1 MAKAV
6 VKSVDPGSIADDCG
20 IEPGDAI
27 LTINGKEFVDILD
40 FRYLTSDDYYVV
52 EVEKTDGSIEEI
64 EVENDLYEQFGCE
77 FEKELIDEP
86 MLCRNKCVFCF
97 MDQLPPNMRK
107 TMYFK
112 DDDVRLSF
120 LEGNYVTLTNLSEA
134 DIERI
139 CSLRVSPINVS
150 VHVTDPALRCKML
163 NNRFAGELLKIMRRF
178 ADAGI
183 IMNGQIVLCRNLNDG
198 EYLTRTI
205 MDLREFYPN
214 IQSVS
219 IVPVGLSAYRE
230 GLFELEPFDEK
241 SSAEVITQ
249 VESISNRFLKEIGT
263 RLVYLADEFYI
274 KANMPLPSY
283 DAYEDFPQIENGVGL
298 MTTLEYEFD
307 EALRCVDVGLTPA
320 KKSIATSEIAYDYI
334 CSFVSKLKEVNK
346 NADINVYKIKN
357 NFFGGRIT
365 VTGLLCGC
373 DIIEQLRGKDLGEYL
388 VLSSSMFKSDSPV
401 MLDDTTL
408 SDIERELGV
417 TVLVNDNS
425 GEGFLKALL
434 K

>member
-1 MAKAV
+1 
-6 VKSVDPGSIADDCG
+6 
-20 IEPGDAI
+20 
-27 LTINGKEFVDILD
+27 
-40 FRYLTSDDYYVV
+40 
-52 EVEKTDGSIEEI
+52 
-64 EVENDLYEQFGCE
+64 
-77 FEKELIDEP
+77 
-86 MLCRNKCVFCF
+86 
-97 MDQLPPNMRK
+97 
-107 TMYFK
+107 
-112 DDDVRLSF
+112 
-120 LEGNYVTLTNLSEA
+120 
-134 DIERI
+134 
-139 CSLRVSPINVS
+139 
-150 VHVTDPALRCKML
+150 
-163 NNRFAGELLKIMRRF
+163 
-178 ADAGI
+178 
-183 IMNGQIVLCRNLNDG
+183 MNGQIVLCRNLNDG

-307 EALRCVDVGLTPA
+307 EALRCVDAGLTPA

-334 CSFVSKLKEVNK
+334 CLFVSKLKEVNK
-346 NADINVYKIKN
+346 NADISVYKIKN